1 MDMPNPY
8 ETARRK
14 YRPKQIRRL
23 LIAEAPPNAIERFFY
38 FENVS
43 NRDWLFLGL
52 MQALYPDV
60 KKRYLQENR
69 TPKLKIQMLN
79 QFKDDGYF
87 LVDLS
92 PEPID
97 QIPNGRRG
105 LAHCVPGLIERINQ
119 LDCPQ
124 ASIILIKANV
134 YDIAF
139 QPLRCAGYRVID
151 RRIPFPSSGQQL
163 NFQIAFGEALSLADE
178 TEQNDRKENEKRS

>member
-1 MDMPNPY
+1 MPNQY
-8 ETARRK
+8 ETARGR

-38 FENVS
+38 FKNVP
-43 NRDWLFLGL
+43 NHDWLFLGV
-52 MQALYPDV
+52 MKALYPDL
-60 KKRYLQENR
+60 KDLYLQKNR
-69 TPKLKIQMLN
+69 PPKLKVRMLN

-105 LAHCVPGLIERINQ
+105 LADCVPGLIKRINQ
-119 LDCPQ
+119 LDCLQ

-151 RRIPFPSSGQQL
+151 QHIPFPAFGQQR
-163 NFQIAFGEALSLADE
+163 NFQIAFGEALSMADE
-178 TEQNDRKENEKRS
+178 TEQNGRKGKRK